1 MPGACV
7 NCERRL
13 SPTARTDHKAPVQR
27 LPFVDWARG
36 FAVIAMVLWHTGDG
50 WLRPALKAGEGFFF
64 LRFIGGLAA
73 PSFLMLAGVAAA
85 LAARPAP
92 DPSRAWEKFRASLA
106 RGFEVWVLGYAL
118 RLQTWV
124 VDAAAIQH
132 LGTYRA
138 WLPLLLGYGC
148 LVLAARTHTKQP
160 RHALWLF
167 ALGVGLVV
175 AALLQVEDVAPG
187 RLLRLLQ
194 VDVLQ
199 AIGASLMLLALLE
212 RAFGLLQKPVWLLLC
227 GLAIALATEPIAAQL
242 PGALPIPI
250 AAYFGRFPA
259 GAGAPNPALFPLFP
273 WLAYALLG
281 AAFGACLRLY
291 PERAERTVVL
301 GLLGGA
307 LLAMGTSEAHRFV
320 RVVLRDV
327 PLVVPLMR
335 TGFRVG
341 IVLVLMGIGYAFPRG
356 RGAATVLDFGRASL
370 RIYWIHLLFA
380 YGICARPVHA
390 KLHYASWLGL
400 VLALLIAM
408 WAVSRVG
415 TGGKRAPVRA

>member
-1 MPGACV
+1 
-7 NCERRL
+7 
-13 SPTARTDHKAPVQR
+13 
-27 LPFVDWARG
+27 
-36 FAVIAMVLWHTGDG
+36 
-50 WLRPALKAGEGFFF
+50 
-64 LRFIGGLAA
+64 
-73 PSFLMLAGVAAA
+73 
-85 LAARPAP
+85 
-92 DPSRAWEKFRASLA
+92 
-106 RGFEVWVLGYAL
+106 
-118 RLQTWV
+118 
-124 VDAAAIQH
+124 
-132 LGTYRA
+132 
-138 WLPLLLGYGC
+138 LPLLVGYGC
-148 LVLAARTHTKQP
+148 LVLAARTHAKQA
-160 RHALWLF
+160 RKALWLGG
-167 ALGVGLVV
+167 LGLGLVV
-175 AALLQVEDVAPG
+175 AAFVQVEDVAPG

-199 AIGASLMLLALLE
+199 AIGGSLMLLALLE
-212 RAFGLLQKPVWLLLC
+212 RALGLLQRPLWLLLF

-242 PGALPIPI
+242 PADLPIPI
-250 AAYFGRFPA
+250 AAYLGRFPA

-281 AAFGACLRLY
+281 ASFGACLRLY

-307 LLAMGTSEAHRFV
+307 LLALGTSEAHRFV

-327 PLVVPLMR
+327 PLVVPLVR

-390 KLHYASWLGL
+390 KLGYASWLGL
-400 VLALLIAM
+400 VFVLLVAM
-408 WAVSRVG
+408 WGLSRLG
-415 TGGKRAPVRA
+415 TGGKRVPVRA